1 MDVGGG
7 GRGWSSC
14 VSLSVSGLVCIL
26 TTHPRTTPAN
36 QVGIASFKT
45 EFGEDVAQAELLAKV
60 QELNNDP
67 NVHGALVFGLVAV
80 AWWLPVFESGWGM
93 LTTHRPTNQSTTP
106 TNPNPNPNP
115 KPTPRRHPGA
125 AAPPEAHPRAN
136 GAGRDPPRQGRG
148 RPPPAQPRAARA
160 HQVRT

>member
-1 MDVGGG
+1 MGAVIGGCLG
-7 GRGWSSC
+7 GERGWSSC
-14 VSLSVSGLVCIL
+14 VSLSVSPLVCIL

-67 NVHGALVFGLVAV
+67 NVHGALVFGLVTVASPTSPI

-106 TNPNPNPNP
+106 TNPNPNP
-115 KPTPRRHPGA
+115 KPTPCRHPGA
-125 AAPPEAHPRAN
+125 AAPPEAHP
-136 GAGRDPPRQGRG
+136 
-148 RPPPAQPRAARA
+148 
-160 HQVRT
+160 